1 MQELAMCVR
10 NTGIKGSE
18 CSAVSFYAAILLVP
32 RPLTVNHLNHVLPD
46 NPRELWFV
54 FSRAFF
60 IPSRYYRQ
68 EKTLMLRRSLLV
80 PDMSRPN
87 VYDHGK
93 QKQRWKWYIWACCQ
107 SVVRSSE
114 QQVFFAAGFQRGNW
128 RSQYQRRRPLEIWGD
143 IPLQEIL
150 KIK

>member
-32 RPLTVNHLNHVLPD
+32 RPLTVGHLNHVLPD

-80 PDMSRPN
+80 PHMTRPN

-107 SVVRSSE
+107 SVVRSSV
-114 QQVFFAAGFQRGNW
+114 QQVFLRQGSNEETDEASTRGA
-128 RSQYQRRRPLEIWGD
+128 SL
-143 IPLQEIL
+143 
-150 KIK
+150 